1 MIQERSV
8 GYCFTFD
15 GQTTSSR
22 KAISRSNLCGLD
34 LLIIF
39 SDV

>member
-22 KAISRSNLCGLD
+22 KAISRSNMCGLG

-39 SDV
+39 NDV